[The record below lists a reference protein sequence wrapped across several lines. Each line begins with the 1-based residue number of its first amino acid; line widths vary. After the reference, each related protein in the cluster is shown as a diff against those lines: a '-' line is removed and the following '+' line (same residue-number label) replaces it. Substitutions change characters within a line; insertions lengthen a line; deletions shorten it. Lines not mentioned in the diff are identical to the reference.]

1 MSAMLSL
8 SKHEPNAIPGLPIDE
23 ASVRGDLSAE

>member
-1 MSAMLSL
+1 MLSL

-23 ASVRGDLSAE
+23 ASARGDISF